1 MISKRLFTTLSKT
14 NTMDDLEYNESGR
27 ARVRLDLCREIIE
40 SIDKLK
46 AEWGV
51 TSRGQSLN
59 A

>member
-1 MISKRLFTTLSKT
+1 
-14 NTMDDLEYNESGR
+14 MDDLEYNESGR
-27 ARVRLDLCREIIE
+27 GRVSLDLSREIIE